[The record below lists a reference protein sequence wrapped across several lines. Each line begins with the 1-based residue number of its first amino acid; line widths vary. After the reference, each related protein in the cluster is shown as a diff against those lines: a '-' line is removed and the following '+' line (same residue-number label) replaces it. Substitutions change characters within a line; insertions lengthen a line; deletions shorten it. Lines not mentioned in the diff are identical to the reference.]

1 MQKYIFGL
9 CVFLIYI
16 QLPVTIRLVIL
27 VAVIML
33 GIYIISVIVKSFD
46 PKNEVKNKP
55 EQLLQDQPL
64 TDEEE
69 KELLA
74 LSNRVVDRLRKIR
87 VKKDKLHI
95 DLSKGET
102 KL

>member
-1 MQKYIFGL
+1 MQKYIVGL

-33 GIYIISVIVKSFD
+33 GIYIISVIIKSFD

-55 EQLLQDQPL
+55 EQLLQDQIL
-64 TDEEE
+64 TNEE
-69 KELLA
+69 KELLT
-74 LSNRVVDRLRKIR
+74 LGGKVVDRLRKIR
-87 VKKDKLHI
+87 IEKAKLAL